1 MTTRVLLVDD
11 HQIMREGLHMLL
23 RHESDLEVVAD
34 AGSGQDAL
42 LQAAE
47 SRPDIIIMDIHMSGM
62 NGIEVSRQILNKW
75 PRIKVIVLSAYSES
89 QWLDEALRA
98 GVSGYLI
105 KINAAA
111 ELVRAIRVVMAGG
124 IYLCPEALK
133 TLVASYR
140 KLTDTKTDVRPSP
153 LSEREIE
160 VLRLTAE
167 GLRSKEIA
175 AKLGISLKTVET
187 HRAHLMSKLGCGSVV
202 ALTLYAVR
210 QGIVT
215 A

>member
-1 MTTRVLLVDD
+1 
-11 HQIMREGLHMLL
+11 MREGLRLLL
-23 RHESDLEVVAD
+23 RQETDLLVVAD
-34 AGSGQDAL
+34 VGSGQAAL
-42 LQAAE
+42 VQAAE
-47 SRPDIIIMDIHMSGM
+47 AKPDVVIMDIHMAGM
-62 NGIEVSRQILNKW
+62 NGIEVTRQLLERW
-75 PRIKVIVLSAYSES
+75 PRLKIIVLSAYSES

-111 ELVRAIRVVMAGG
+111 ELVKAIRVVLSGSV
-124 IYLCPEALK
+124 YLCSEAVN

-140 KLTDTKTDVRPSP
+140 KLLENKSETRHAL
-153 LSEREIE
+153 LSDRELE

-175 AKLGISLKTVET
+175 AKLNISLKTVET
-187 HRAHLMSKLGCGSVV
+187 HRAHLMAKLGCNSVV

-210 QGIVT
+210 EGIVT
-215 A
+215 T